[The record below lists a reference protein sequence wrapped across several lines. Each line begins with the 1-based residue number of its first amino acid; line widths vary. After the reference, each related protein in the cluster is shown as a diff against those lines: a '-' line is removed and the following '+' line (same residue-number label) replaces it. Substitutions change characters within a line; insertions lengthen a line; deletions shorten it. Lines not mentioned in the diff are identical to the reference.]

1 MNGDFATTAALLS
14 DPARASMLMSLMGGV
29 ALPAGQLAMIA
40 NIAPQTASSHLSQ
53 LVTGRLLTVEQQ
65 GRHRYYRLAGAEV
78 AAAIESLLAVTP
90 RHGSNGATKL
100 RTTSAPEM
108 LVYARTCYSHLAG
121 QLAVEIATAFE
132 RREFLKPYASKLYLV
147 THDGRRWF
155 EDLGISISDSQMKN
169 HKFARRCLDWTERRH
184 HLAGHL
190 GCALLDRF
198 RELKWIAGV
207 RNSRAVRVTIEGQR
221 ELRKLLDRKQA

>member
-1 MNGDFATTAALLS
+1 MNGELASTAALLS
-14 DPARASMLMSLMGGV
+14 DPARASILMSLMGGI
-29 ALPAGQLAMIA
+29 ALPAGHLAMIA

-53 LVTGRLLTVEQQ
+53 LVSRRLLTVEQQ

-78 AAAIESLLAVTP
+78 AAAIESLLTIAP
-90 RHGSNGATKL
+90 RHATNGATKL
-100 RTTSAPEM
+100 RMANAPEM

-121 QLAVEIATAFE
+121 RLAVEIASALE
-132 RREFLKPYASKLYLV
+132 RQDFLKPHASNLYLV
-147 THDGRRWF
+147 TDGGRRWF
-155 EDLGISISDSQMKN
+155 EELGISITDSQMRN
-169 HKFARRCLDWTERRH
+169 DRFARQCLDWTERRH

-198 RELKWIAGV
+198 RELKWIACI

-221 ELRKLLDRKQA
+221 RIRKLLDLKQA